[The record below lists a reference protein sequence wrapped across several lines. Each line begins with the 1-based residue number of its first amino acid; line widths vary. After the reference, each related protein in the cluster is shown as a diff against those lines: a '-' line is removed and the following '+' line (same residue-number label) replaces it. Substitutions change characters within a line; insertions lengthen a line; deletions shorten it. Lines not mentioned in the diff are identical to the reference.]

1 MDRYG
6 PLIVKCLTKVNLN
19 DVAKDNSMV
28 SREVA
33 AKELYELLY
42 LGPRHLRQV
51 DDLVSVKYQKR
62 RLCESL

>member
-19 DVAKDNSMV
+19 EVAKDDRMV

-33 AKELYELLY
+33 AKVLSKLLH

-51 DDLVSVKYQKR
+51 DDLVSV
-62 RLCESL
+62 E